1 MFLHDSVVNRF
12 FKVSDINYASIPVNT
27 GTHCSHA
34 GCLIQI
40 LLLNGRLQPI
50 VLGLHNRADLIK
62 DSILLRFPAQQLGRP
77 LAASP

>member
-1 MFLHDSVVNRF
+1 MFLHDLVVNRSS
-12 FKVSDINYASIPVNT
+12 KVSEINSASIPVNMR
-27 GTHCSHA
+27 THCSRA

-62 DSILLRFPAQQLGRP
+62 DPVLLRFPA
-77 LAASP
+77 